1 MTIYEKEKLEIQT
14 TASDKAKTKK
24 RPVKWRK
31 KEKVRNKWCCAK
43 RKMESDN
50 RAMGECWARCN
61 LLISKTMWSKS

>member
-24 RPVKWRK
+24 RPGEK
-31 KEKVRNKWCCAK
+31 KEKIRNKWCCAK
-43 RKMESDN
+43 RKMESES